1 MSSFLQDI
9 KQKIGKGV
17 EQVSKSSQRM
27 LEVNRLNQKLN
38 GKKQEL
44 GQLMGQLGQYTLQQ
58 WEQTQ
63 TIQMN
68 SELEAQFQK
77 ATAMKEEMKSIE
89 NMIQSLKE
97 ETNQT
102 RTDYIQHMPNQA
114 PQAGQ
119 MPMAPM
125 SMAVVYICPSC
136 AHQIPNQSN
145 QCSTCGQRFY

>member
-1 MSSFLQDI
+1 MNNFLQDI

-17 EQVSKSSQRM
+17 EHVSKSSQRM
-27 LEVNRLNQKLN
+27 LEMNRLNQKLT

-44 GQLMGQLGQYTLQQ
+44 SQLMSQLGQVTLQQ

-68 SELEAQFQK
+68 PELEAQFQIA
-77 ATAMKEEMKSIE
+77 ATMKEEIQSIE
-89 NMIQSLKE
+89 KMIQSLKE
-97 ETNQT
+97 ETKQT
-102 RTDYIQHMPNQA
+102 ETNYFQNKPNQA

-119 MPMAPM
+119 MPIAPM

-145 QCSTCGQRFY
+145 QCSTCGQRFH

>member
-1 MSSFLQDI
+1 MNNFLQDI
-9 KQKIGKGV
+9 KQKIGKSV

-27 LEVNRLNQKLN
+27 LEMNRLNQKGN
-38 GKKQEL
+38 GKRQEL
-44 GQLMGQLGQYTLQQ
+44 DQLMSQLGQYTLQQ

-77 ATAMKEEMKSIE
+77 ATAIKDEIQSIE
-89 NMIQSLKE
+89 KMIQSLKE
-97 ETNQT
+97 ETNQP
-102 RTDYIQHMPNQA
+102 RTDYFQHMSKA
-114 PQAGQ
+114 PQAGD
-119 MPMAPM
+119 MPIAPI